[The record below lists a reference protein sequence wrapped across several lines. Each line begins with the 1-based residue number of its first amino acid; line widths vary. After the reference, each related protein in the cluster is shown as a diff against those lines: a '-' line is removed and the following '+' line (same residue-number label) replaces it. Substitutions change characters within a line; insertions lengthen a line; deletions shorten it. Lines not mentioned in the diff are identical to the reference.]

1 MNNMDAWNSLSM
13 PISTSVE
20 YADKQ
25 LTSRESFN
33 NSNTRLRRNDS
44 PVRETDS
51 TVSILFKITWL
62 KSSHY
67 YSWLDHQ
74 LKEHTIC
81 KHTI

>member
-1 MNNMDAWNSLSM
+1 MWEINEQYGRMEFF
-13 PISTSVE
+13 E

-25 LTSRESFN
+25 LTNRESFN

-81 KHTI
+81 KHAI